1 MLVLRKTPGST
12 TPYYQRSI
20 CHIEPKQAQVDL
32 VSPSPLIPIVPVWPD
47 AGQRLSLEEW
57 LAIYED
63 DIEEIL
69 CDITAFIDM
78 LYERGYD
85 IKYNINALSQR
96 MIMYLYDTSIN
107 TLKKKHVDL
116 SGF

>member
-1 MLVLRKTPGST
+1 MLVLRKTPHTSGNS
-12 TPYYQRSI
+12 YQRLR
-20 CHIEPKQAQVDL
+20 CHVEPKEVEIDR
-32 VSPSPLIPIVPVWPD
+32 VSPLPLVPIVPVWPH

-57 LAIYED
+57 LAIYEE

-69 CDITAFIDM
+69 CDIMGFIDI

-85 IKYNINALSQR
+85 IKYNVNALSQS
-96 MIMYLYDTSIN
+96 IITYLYNTSIN